1 MLSQLL
7 SSLRARLLTTS
18 TLAQETSRDGQTLIN
33 NFAQST
39 VVDDTPAF
47 VLAND
52 FSRLLNFGE
61 IITNNAV
68 AAVQAQGQDVD
79 IFNFAT
85 GRIEANNGPDALA
98 TGVQVTGSAS
108 IRNFGEIVGEFN
120 GVQFA
125 GAESSG
131 SLDNFTGGVISSDS
145 RAVDIQGQGI
155 DVRNFGDII
164 GTGDQRNGTIYTNS
178 TAEDVSISNFTGGT
192 IDAGDGNRGAGVSLQ
207 VGDEVG
213 DRVETDIF
221 NGFGATIQGRGQAAS
236 NTSLAGDGIR
246 VDNGAEGTIL
256 ETEIV
261 NSGLITSES
270 TQGTAGG
277 IRIADGANTEGE
289 ILNTST
295 GVIEGAANGLYIGQ
309 GEHDLDVLNFGTIQ
323 SDSRA
328 VNIDGTGVNLING
341 GDILGT
347 DDQRNGTVYADG
359 TADDF
364 SVNNLATG
372 TIDAGE
378 HNEGSGFGVE
388 IGDAPDGVTSFT
400 LDNAGTIQGRG
411 NAAAGTNAAG
421 DGVRIG
427 NVGNI
432 GTTDAVINNT
442 GTIDS
447 EGANGTV
454 AGVRFVNGVSFQ
466 GEFNNSG
473 DISGVQNGVYF
484 GNPVNGE
491 GADHTGGVFNNL
503 EGGTISSDSRAF
515 NIDGI
520 GLEVNNT
527 GDILGTDNQRNGTVY
542 ADGTA
547 QDFTF
552 NNLSTG
558 VVDAGEGN
566 EGSGFGAEIAGE
578 NSFELNNEG
587 TIQGR
592 GNAAAGTNGAGD
604 GIRIGNVGN
613 TGTFS
618 GTITNSGTVASEGA
632 NGTVGAFRAVNNV
645 NFQGQLINEEG
656 GLFEGGQNGVYF
668 GTGDHTG
675 GSFVNRGTVTSD
687 SRAVNIDGIGL
698 DVVNEG
704 EILGTGDQRNGTV
717 YADGT
722 ADNYS
727 FTNSGLVDAGE
738 GNNGSA
744 VSLQTGDES
753 GDIVSAAVINE
764 GTLQG
769 RGDALEGN
777 QVGDG
782 LRLFTSQDDASFAG
796 VVVNEGLI
804 AGSEDSDAAAGI
816 RVDGGLNLVG
826 AILNEGEIRGTVNAI
841 DASDAGFVTI
851 VNDDEGV
858 INGNV
863 LLSDGD
869 DIFVDLGT
877 TNGDI
882 SGGAGDD
889 VLIAGDADNVIT
901 GGLGNDFI
909 DGGEGIDTADF
920 SDLDVAVEV
929 SLDAN
934 GNGTAT
940 RDTGFNVTITDA
952 VVAAPDQ
959 FGSSITNGAEFV
971 EQAVQGNLYYNIH
984 TSDFPAGEI
993 RGQLLVDSDVTEN
1006 GIRTVTL
1013 SGGLD
1018 ASQEP
1023 GPTSDSE
1030 ATGQAT
1036 LVVTQNLET
1045 GEVTYSSELSVTGL
1059 NEADL
1064 LTPIPG
1070 VVSAVHL
1077 HNAPAGQNGPVVQ
1090 DTLVD
1095 AGATLDTEA
1104 TGGTGVI
1111 GEDVIDNQI
1120 EVDILRSIERVVG
1133 SDDSDTIDVSS
1144 FDGVTVDLDLSGP
1157 SPNPAGS
1164 GDEGPQD
1171 GAIIQ
1176 NGQIVAEVDDFE
1188 NVVGSD
1194 GDDLILGNNEFNI
1207 LDGGAG
1213 NDAIHSFGGADVIIG
1228 GEGIDTALFTAGPG
1242 VVLDLDEEG
1251 NGVAQVNAPDG
1262 AILDQV
1268 FGFENINGSNN
1279 AGSPNGGNDILSGN
1293 SGSNTLNGQAG
1304 DDVLNGEGGD
1314 DILIGGAGNDTFVF
1328 EGNFGNDVIQ
1338 DFEVGLDQLQFG
1350 EFGPDF
1356 DGSVSVAQD
1365 GDDAVITFGSE
1376 GSVRLAG
1383 VNSTDLNDDDFVA

>member
-7 SSLRARLLTTS
+7 SSLRARLLTSS
-18 TLAQETSRDGQTLIN
+18 TLAQETTRDGQTLIN
-33 NFAQST
+33 NFFQST

-47 VLAND
+47 VLASD

-79 IFNFAT
+79 IFNFRS

-98 TGVQVTGSAS
+98 TGVLVTGSAS

-131 SLDNFTGGVISSDS
+131 NLDNFRGGVISSDS

-178 TAEDVSISNFTGGT
+178 TAEDISISNFSGGT
-192 IDAGDGNRGAGVSLQ
+192 IDAGEGNQGAGVSLQ
-207 VGDEVG
+207 VGDEIG

-236 NTSLAGDGIR
+236 NTSLAGDGVRI
-246 VDNGAEGTIL
+246 DDGAEGAIL
-256 ETEIV
+256 EAEIV
-261 NSGLITSES
+261 NSGVISTES
-270 TQGTAGG
+270 DQGTAAGL
-277 IRIADGANTEGE
+277 RIADGANTEGE

-295 GVIEGAANGLYIGQ
+295 GVIEGPRNGLYIGD

-328 VNIDGTGVNLING
+328 VNIDGSGVELING

-347 DDQRNGTVYADG
+347 GDQRNGTVYADD
-359 TADDF
+359 TARDY
-364 SVNNLATG
+364 SIQNLASG

-378 HNEGSGFGVE
+378 HNDGAGVSLSLAVEGN
-388 IGDAPDGVTSFT
+388 GDVSITND
-400 LDNAGTIQGRG
+400 GTIAGRG
-411 NAAAGTNAAG
+411 NAGAA
-421 DGVRIG
+421 
-427 NVGNI
+427 
-432 GTTDAVINNT
+432 
-442 GTIDS
+442 
-447 EGANGTV
+447 
-454 AGVRFVNGVSFQ
+454 
-466 GEFNNSG
+466 
-473 DISGVQNGVYF
+473 
-484 GNPVNGE
+484 
-491 GADHTGGVFNNL
+491 
-503 EGGTISSDSRAF
+503 
-515 NIDGI
+515 
-520 GLEVNNT
+520 
-527 GDILGTDNQRNGTVY
+527 LGT
-542 ADGTA
+542 
-547 QDFTF
+547 
-552 NNLSTG
+552 
-558 VVDAGEGN
+558 
-566 EGSGFGAEIAGE
+566 
-578 NSFELNNEG
+578 
-587 TIQGR
+587 
-592 GNAAAGTNGAGD
+592 AGD
-604 GIRIGNVGN
+604 GIRLEGVRQEG
-613 TGTFS
+613 GGFGPALFE
-618 GTITNSGTVASEGA
+618 GTITNTGTVTSEGA

-645 NFQGQLINEEG
+645 NFRGQLINEETG
-656 GLFEGGQNGVYF
+656 VLAGDQNGVYF

-826 AILNEGEIRGTVNAI
+826 AILNESEIRGTVNAI

-934 GNGTAT
+934 GNGTAI
-940 RDTGFNVTITDA
+940 RDTGFNVTVTDA

-1157 SPNPAGS
+1157 SPNPVGS

-1279 AGSPNGGNDILSGN
+1279 AGSPNGGDDILSGN

-1350 EFGPDF
+1350 DFGPDF
-1356 DGSVSVAQD
+1356 GGSVGVAQD
-1365 GDDAVITFGSE
+1365 GDDAVISFGNE
-1376 GSVRLAG
+1376 GSVRLVG
-1383 VNSTDLNDDDFVA
+1383 INSADLNDDDFVA